1 MHFIPIKTRAL
12 IPPKDDIYQVID
24 ESLPQLHD
32 GDVVLVTSKVVS
44 IHEGRCI
51 PVADVSDK
59 DALIIQEAEHSI
71 TREYFSTAQKFLLTI
86 KHNTLIPSS
95 GIDESNAKGHYILW
109 PKDPSASAREICL
122 YLRKKY
128 NTNKLAVIVTDSHTT
143 PLRWGVTGIAIGSW
157 GLEPL
162 HDYRGTKD
170 IFGRVL
176 EVTRSSVIDP
186 LAAAAVMLMG
196 EGAEQQPFVIVR
208 GAPHVVFT
216 DTDTHQKIAI
226 ALEDDLYAPLLKI
239 FKKYK

>member
-1 MHFIPIKTRAL
+1 MEFIAVKTRAL
-12 IPPKDDIYQVID
+12 IPPKDDLYQVMD
-24 ESLPQLHD
+24 ESLPELRD
-32 GDVVLVTSKVVS
+32 GDVVCVTSKVVS
-44 IHEGRCI
+44 IHEGRC
-51 PVADVSDK
+51 VLVGDVPDK
-59 DALIIQEAEHSI
+59 DALIIQEAEHAI

-95 GIDESNAKGHYILW
+95 GIDESNANGYYILW
-109 PKDPSASAREICL
+109 PKDPAKSAREICL
-122 YLRKKY
+122 HLRKKY
-128 NTNKLAVIVTDSHTT
+128 KSEKIAVIITDSHTT

-162 HDYRGTKD
+162 HDYRGTPD
-170 IFGRVL
+170 IFGRAL
-176 EVTRSSVIDP
+176 EVTRASVIDP

-196 EGAEQQPFVIVR
+196 EGAEQQPFVIAR

-226 ALEDDLYAPLLKI
+226 ALEDDLYAPLLKV